1 VHGESLQKVI
11 SGLPSM
17 KKPTISTLFG
27 GEYFAVRSVIPRKSL
42 VSYLSLQPA
51 PSLLS
56 HLVVVWLLH
65 RSISSLGLRPMAD
78 QT

>member
-27 GEYFAVRSVIPRKSL
+27 GEDYAVRSVIPRKSL

-56 HLVVVWLLH
+56 QFVIWLLH